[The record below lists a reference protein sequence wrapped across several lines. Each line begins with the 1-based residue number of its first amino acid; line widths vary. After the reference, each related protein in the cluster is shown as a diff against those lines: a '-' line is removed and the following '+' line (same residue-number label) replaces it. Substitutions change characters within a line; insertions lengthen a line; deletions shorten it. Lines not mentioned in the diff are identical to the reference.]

1 MGITC
6 QIGGKNYSLTHK
18 SIDSNYQQ
26 DTFKRSELG
35 VTIDTVVFVIKEV
48 DGH

>member
-26 DTFKRSELG
+26 DTFKSSDLG
-35 VTIDTVVFVIKEV
+35 VTVNTVVIVKNEV
-48 DGH
+48 VVH